1 MGERKQMT
9 GRDPIESEPEHC
21 LIVAAVN
28 VVDMFDQANTGHT
41 IEKMGDGRGML
52 LKDAISKLRR
62 NLNSDKQR
70 TTLDSKQVGE

>member
-1 MGERKQMT
+1 
-9 GRDPIESEPEHC
+9 
-21 LIVAAVN
+21 
-28 VVDMFDQANTGHT
+28 MFDQANTGHT